1 MRGTA
6 ALLAALAALT
16 PSLHAQVASP
26 RYTAQIE
33 AARQAIRDSMA
44 SLRVPGAQVAVIVD
58 GELVWSEGFGL
69 ADIENQVPVTPETR
83 LRIASIS
90 KAVTAV
96 GVGLLVQDGKLDLD
110 AEVQRYVPDFPR
122 KRWPITVRQ
131 VAGHLAGIRHYNGD
145 EFASMAPYP
154 TARAGLKI
162 FEDDSLLFEPGTRYS
177 YSTYGWN
184 LMSAIVE
191 GASGQPFLQFMQR
204 RVFGPFGMVHT
215 VPEWPDS
222 LIPHRARAYV
232 HATDAAPAQNAPY
245 VDNSYKWAGGGFL
258 STAEDLVR
266 LGRNLLDG
274 RVLRREVAETLWT
287 SQRLRDGSPTG
298 YGIGWGARPFHGRRV
313 VSHTGGAMGGTSVLM
328 IFPEQKV
335 VAALIVNSDLTF
347 ISAWPALVEAFLPA
361 TP

>member
-1 MRGTA
+1 
-6 ALLAALAALT
+6 
-16 PSLHAQVASP
+16 
-26 RYTAQIE
+26 
-33 AARQAIRDSMA
+33 
-44 SLRVPGAQVAVIVD
+44 
-58 GELVWSEGFGL
+58 
-69 ADIENQVPVTPETR
+69 
-83 LRIASIS
+83 
-90 KAVTAV
+90 
-96 GVGLLVQDGKLDLD
+96 
-110 AEVQRYVPDFPR
+110 
-122 KRWPITVRQ
+122 
-131 VAGHLAGIRHYNGD
+131 
-145 EFASMAPYP
+145 
-154 TARAGLKI
+154 
-162 FEDDSLLFEPGTRYS
+162 
-177 YSTYGWN
+177 
-184 LMSAIVE
+184 
-191 GASGQPFLQFMQR
+191 
-204 RVFGPFGMVHT
+204 MVHT

-232 HATDAAPAQNAPY
+232 HAGDRAPAQNAPY

-328 IFPEQKV
+328 IFPEQRV

-347 ISAWPALVEAFLPA
+347 LGAWPALAEAFLPA